1 MRDLLNK
8 IMEKLIKIL
17 LVEDLPSD
25 AQLAEYEIAKTL
37 NRYMLKIVETREDFI
52 DALFKFT
59 PDIVISDF
67 QLPSFDGLSALKL
80 TMEYSK
86 ITPVI
91 ILTGSMN
98 EDTAVDCMKAG
109 ASDYVI
115 KEHIKRLGSAI
126 LSSLKTRDI
135 LIKKIESQKSLQE
148 SEEKFRSIFENHSAV
163 KLIIDAESGEI
174 VEANSAAESFYGWSA
189 DELKNMKIYQI
200 NTLPESDI
208 KQLLEATKSSKNLHF
223 EFVHRRADGTKCD
236 VEVFS
241 SKVKIAGKNY
251 LHSIVHDVS
260 QKKRAEERLRLL
272 SQSVEQ
278 SPVSVM
284 ILDKYGKIEYVNPT
298 FTKVTEY
305 LPEEVIGREP
315 TLIKWG
321 YLNDK
326 HYENIWNTVKS
337 GNDWEGEFC
346 NKKKSGEIIWEK
358 AIISPIFND
367 LGEITHYIEIKE
379 DITEKKR
386 MIEDLVKA
394 KEMAEESERLKSAFL
409 QNMSHE
415 IRTPMN
421 GILGFLE
428 ILREPQLSGD
438 EREKYFE
445 IVNRSA
451 RRLLSSINNIL
462 EISKIETNTMSL
474 QISEVNTE
482 DMLNYFYGFFSPM
495 AQDKGLDLICKP
507 SVTGTESIILTD
519 RYKIESIISN
529 LINNAIKFT
538 FNGYVEFG
546 SHLDGDDIVFYVK
559 DSGIGIPEERIEA
572 VFDRFVQADMKVTRP
587 HEGVGL
593 GLSIVKAYCNALN
606 GSITV
611 DSKYGEGSRFVVRVP
626 ITQERIS

>member
-1 MRDLLNK
+1 
-8 IMEKLIKIL
+8 MEKLIKIL

-37 NRYMLKIVETREDFI
+37 TRYMLKIVETREAFI
-52 DALFKFT
+52 DALLKFT

-208 KQLLEATKSSKNLHF
+208 KQLLEATKNSKNLHF
-223 EFVHRRADGTKCD
+223 EFVHRKADGTKCD

-272 SQSVEQ
+272 SRSVEQ

-284 ILDKYGKIEYVNPT
+284 IMDKYGKIEYVNPT
-298 FTKVTEY
+298 FTKITEY
-305 LPEEVIGREP
+305 MPEEVIGREP
-315 TLIKWG
+315 TMIKWG
-321 YLNDK
+321 FLNDK
-326 HYENIWNTVKS
+326 HYDNIWNTVKS

-367 LGEITHYIEIKE
+367 LGDITHYIEIKE
-379 DITEKKR
+379 DITEKKV

-394 KEMAEESERLKSAFL
+394 KELAEESERLKSAFL

-474 QISEVNTE
+474 QISDVNTE
-482 DMLNYFYGFFSPM
+482 DMLNYFYGFFRPM

-507 SVTGTESIILTD
+507 SVTGNESIILTD

-538 FNGYVEFG
+538 YRGYIEFG

>member
-1 MRDLLNK
+1 
-8 IMEKLIKIL
+8 MEKLIKIL

-37 NRYMLKIVETREDFI
+37 NRYMLKIVETREAFI
-52 DALFKFT
+52 DALLKFT

-208 KQLLEATKSSKNLHF
+208 KQLLEATKNSKNLHF
-223 EFVHRRADGTKCD
+223 EFVHRKADGTKCD

-272 SQSVEQ
+272 SRSVEQ

-284 ILDKYGKIEYVNPT
+284 IMDKYGKIEYVNPT
-298 FTKVTEY
+298 FTKITEY
-305 LPEEVIGREP
+305 MPEEVIGREP
-315 TLIKWG
+315 TMIKWG
-321 YLNDK
+321 FLNDK
-326 HYENIWNTVKS
+326 HYDNIWNTVKS

-367 LGEITHYIEIKE
+367 LGDITHYIEIKE
-379 DITEKKR
+379 DITEKKV

-394 KEMAEESERLKSAFL
+394 KELAEESERLKSAFL

-474 QISEVNTE
+474 QISDVNTE
-482 DMLNYFYGFFSPM
+482 DMLNYFYGFFRPM

-507 SVTGTESIILTD
+507 SVTGNESIILTD

-538 FNGYVEFG
+538 YRGYIEFG

>member
-1 MRDLLNK
+1 
-8 IMEKLIKIL
+8 MEKLIKIL

-37 NRYMLKIVETREDFI
+37 TRYMLKIVETREAFI
-52 DALFKFT
+52 DALLKFT

-208 KQLLEATKSSKNLHF
+208 KQLLEATKNSKNLHF
-223 EFVHRRADGTKCD
+223 EFVHRKADGTKCD

-272 SQSVEQ
+272 SRSVEQ

-284 ILDKYGKIEYVNPT
+284 IMDKYGKIEYVNPT
-298 FTKVTEY
+298 FTKITEY
-305 LPEEVIGREP
+305 MPEEVIGREP
-315 TLIKWG
+315 TMIKWG
-321 YLNDK
+321 FLNDK
-326 HYENIWNTVKS
+326 HYDNIWNTVKS

-367 LGEITHYIEIKE
+367 LGDITHYIEIKE
-379 DITEKKR
+379 DITEKKV

-394 KEMAEESERLKSAFL
+394 KELAEESERLKSAFL

-474 QISEVNTE
+474 QISDVNTE
-482 DMLNYFYGFFSPM
+482 DMLNYFYGFFRPM

-507 SVTGTESIILTD
+507 SVTGNESIILTD

-538 FNGYVEFG
+538 YRGYIEFG

-572 VFDRFVQADMKVTRP
+572 VFDRFVQEDMKVTRP

>member
-1 MRDLLNK
+1 
-8 IMEKLIKIL
+8 MEKLIKIL

-37 NRYMLKIVETREDFI
+37 TRYMLKIVETREAFI
-52 DALFKFT
+52 DALLKFT

-208 KQLLEATKSSKNLHF
+208 KQLLEATKNSKNLHF
-223 EFVHRRADGTKCD
+223 EFVHRKADGTKCD

-272 SQSVEQ
+272 SRSVEQ

-284 ILDKYGKIEYVNPT
+284 IMDKYGKIEYVNPT
-298 FTKVTEY
+298 FTKITEY
-305 LPEEVIGREP
+305 MPEEVIGREP
-315 TLIKWG
+315 TMIKWG
-321 YLNDK
+321 FLNDK
-326 HYENIWNTVKS
+326 HYDNIWNTVKS

-367 LGEITHYIEIKE
+367 LGDITHYIEIKE
-379 DITEKKR
+379 DITEKKV

-394 KEMAEESERLKSAFL
+394 KELAEESERLKSAFL

-474 QISEVNTE
+474 QISDVNTE
-482 DMLNYFYGFFSPM
+482 DMLNYFYGFFRPM

-507 SVTGTESIILTD
+507 SVTGNESIILTD

-538 FNGYVEFG
+538 YSGYIEFG